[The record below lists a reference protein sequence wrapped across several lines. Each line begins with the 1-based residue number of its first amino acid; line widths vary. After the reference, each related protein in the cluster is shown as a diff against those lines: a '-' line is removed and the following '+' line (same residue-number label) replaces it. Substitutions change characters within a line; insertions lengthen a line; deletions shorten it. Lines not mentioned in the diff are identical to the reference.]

1 MNYQRYQQRDQQFRG
16 ERRELEQ
23 GREQTQFR
31 REGQTPQHFRDWKRE
46 RPSKMNKN
54 KKKKFRRESK
64 S

>member
-31 REGQTPQHFRDWKRE
+31 REGQILNTLEIGRE
-46 RPSKMNKN
+46 KGLVK
-54 KKKKFRRESK
+54 
-64 S
+64 